1 MKVLEDKKWIQGKW
15 IKNQECSDLE
25 LRKRMDVFT
34 DLLQR
39 KKTMV
44 CSYPSP
50 TGMIISKAV
59 YINFVENGK
68 EIWINTDENAEF
80 CQYLKSNKQVTGFIF
95 DEESVC
101 GVMLQGQAE
110 VEQREA
116 YIRKSW
122 RSELNDWYPEG
133 MFGGDFKVIHF
144 TIQQFKVFFD
154 SRETYIEL

>member
-50 TGMIISKAV
+50 TGDDYFQSGV
-59 YINFVENGK
+59 YQL
-68 EIWINTDENAEF
+68 
-80 CQYLKSNKQVTGFIF
+80 C
-95 DEESVC
+95 
-101 GVMLQGQAE
+101 
-110 VEQREA
+110 
-116 YIRKSW
+116 
-122 RSELNDWYPEG
+122 
-133 MFGGDFKVIHF
+133 
-144 TIQQFKVFFD
+144 
-154 SRETYIEL
+154 